1 MMGMFDEFT
10 TVDTKNEFEIV
21 ENGFVLRVS
30 GRNANENWINKSY
43 IFANDVDF
51 FSAIGILAEKEAE

>member
-1 MMGMFDEFT
+1 MFDEFS

-30 GRNANENWINKSY
+30 GRNHNENWINKSY
-43 IFANDVDF
+43 IFNSDEQF
-51 FSAIGILAEKEAE
+51 FAAINKLSEKEAE